1 MERTRR
7 ANEAISLLQAGK
19 VPEAVAE
26 VAELTTYPS
35 WNASQWYNFA
45 CVYSLASAKIA
56 DKKKQYTDRAIE
68 LLEQAVRAG
77 WNDAKHTAKDPDL
90 DPLHDRDDFKKLLA
104 EMEKKAAAKSA
115 RQP

>member
-45 CVYSLASAKIA
+45 CVYSLASTKIA
-56 DKKKQYTDRAIE
+56 DRKNEYADRAME
-68 LLEQAVRAG
+68 LLHKAVKEG
-77 WNDAKHTAKDPDL
+77 WSDAEHMAKDADL
-90 DPLHDRDDFKKLLA
+90 DPLRNREDFKKLLPDL
-104 EMEKKAAAKSA
+104 ERKAAA
-115 RQP
+115 QPEKK